1 MSAEALSITDQPV
14 NEHINKQS
22 DNDSSCVLLIRY
34 RGQTILLP
42 GDISVEVE
50 AQLLA
55 RGVLPT
61 SVDVLIAPHHGSGT
75 SSSQAFVDYLSPTH
89 VVYAAGFNH
98 HFGHPAKT
106 VFERYQ
112 RVGARAWLT
121 GESGAI
127 IFKWDSEGHVDT
139 YPWRDKNRR
148 YWR

>member
-1 MSAEALSITDQPV
+1 M
-14 NEHINKQS
+14 
-22 DNDSSCVLLIRY
+22 LLIRY
-34 RGQTILLP
+34 RGQTILLT

-50 AQLLA
+50 AQLVA
-55 RGVLPT
+55 RGVLPK
-61 SVDVLIAPHHGSGT
+61 SVDVLVAPHHGSRT

-112 RVGARAWLT
+112 RSGARAWRT
-121 GESGAI
+121 AESGAI
-127 IFKWDSEGHVDT
+127 IFKWSSDGHVDI
-139 YPWRDKNRR
+139 YPWRDKSRR